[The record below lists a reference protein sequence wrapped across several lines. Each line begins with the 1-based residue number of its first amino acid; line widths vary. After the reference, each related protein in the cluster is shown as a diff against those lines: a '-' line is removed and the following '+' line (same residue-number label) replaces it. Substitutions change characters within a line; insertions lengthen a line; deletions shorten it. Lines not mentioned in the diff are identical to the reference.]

1 MKNINHNEEDSII
14 DYNIIFNDFCF
25 RVSKHLRHLRW
36 HRHQLTVMAMVPKH
50 AVKHSTHWGCNN
62 CGTNHWASRVCHAAV
77 HSHHV
82 CKGEWIIEASIVMLF
97 RIIVVDVISP
107 LLLPLALAWSQLS
120 NTEPP
125 QPARRNNSHPPTYS
139 SAHRILRLCRK
150 IVVVS
155 ATTKVHWHQST
166 MVRWYGIQH
175 SKGRQRT
182 ESLSTIIVGD
192 CYHWLRLRS
201 HQFLHPYL
209 CMSCC
214 SES

>member
-1 MKNINHNEEDSII
+1 MIFVFVSPNILSVIYGDTDINWRWWPWFQSMLWNTQPTEVVTTVVQIIGPRGFVTQPSIHITCAKENESL
-14 DYNIIFNDFCF
+14 
-25 RVSKHLRHLRW
+25 K
-36 HRHQLTVMAMVPKH
+36 HQLR
-50 AVKHSTHWGCNN
+50 C
-62 CGTNHWASRVCHAAV
+62 
-77 HSHHV
+77 
-82 CKGEWIIEASIVMLF
+82 F